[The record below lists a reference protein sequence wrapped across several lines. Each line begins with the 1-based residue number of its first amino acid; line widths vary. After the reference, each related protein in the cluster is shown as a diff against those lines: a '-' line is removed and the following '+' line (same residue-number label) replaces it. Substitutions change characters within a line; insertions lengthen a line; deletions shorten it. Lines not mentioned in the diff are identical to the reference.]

1 MMKLYDMELSGN
13 CYKIRLLC
21 GLLGIDYERVPVDLM
36 QGQHKSEDFLR
47 LNPRGQIPVLEDAGV
62 LIWDSSAILLYLAR
76 QYGGEQWL
84 PLAAK
89 PMAEVMQWLS
99 LAQNELLYGLA
110 RARAAKNSTGPGM
123 SSNAS
128 NTADWACKCWNGNWR
143 LTPGWPAA
151 SRPLPISL
159 VILTWPWRRR
169 AVWHWP
175 SSRPCWPGCSVSGNC
190 PDTSP
195 CRESA
200 QISGLQAEAV
210 SAAACGNN

>member
-110 RARAAKNSTGPGM
+110 RARAAKKFNRPWDVEQCQQHG
-123 SSNAS
+123 
-128 NTADWACKCWNGNWR
+128 R
-143 LTPGWPAA
+143 L
-151 SRPLPISL
+151 
-159 VILTWPWRRR
+159 
-169 AVWHWP
+169 
-175 SSRPCWPGCSVSGNC
+175 
-190 PDTSP
+190 
-195 CRESA
+195 
-200 QISGLQAEAV
+200 GLQVLERQLATNAWLAGSQPTIADIACYPYVALAPEGGVALAEFPAV
-210 SAAACGNN
+210 LAWMQRIRELPGYVAMPGIGAD

>member
-1 MMKLYDMELSGN
+1 MKLYDMELSGN

-36 QGQHKSEDFLR
+36 QGQHKTEDFLR
-47 LNPRGQIPVLEDAGV
+47 LNPRGQIPVLEDADA

-110 RARAAKNSTGPGM
+110 RARAAKKFN
-123 SSNAS
+123 
-128 NTADWACKCWNGNWR
+128 
-143 LTPGWPAA
+143 
-151 SRPLPISL
+151 RPWDVEQCQQHGVL
-159 VILTWPWRRR
+159 
-169 AVWHWP
+169 
-175 SSRPCWPGCSVSGNC
+175 
-190 PDTSP
+190 
-195 CRESA
+195 
-200 QISGLQAEAV
+200 GLQVLERQLATNAWLAGSQPTIADIACYPYVALAPEGGVALAEFPAV
-210 SAAACGNN
+210 LAWMQRIRELPGYVAMPGIGAD

>member
-1 MMKLYDMELSGN
+1 MKLYDMELSGN

-36 QGQHKSEDFLR
+36 QGQHKTEDFLR
-47 LNPRGQIPVLEDAGV
+47 LNPRGQIPVLEDAGA

-110 RARAAKNSTGPGM
+110 RARAAKKFNRPWDVEQCQQHG
-123 SSNAS
+123 
-128 NTADWACKCWNGNWR
+128 R
-143 LTPGWPAA
+143 L
-151 SRPLPISL
+151 
-159 VILTWPWRRR
+159 
-169 AVWHWP
+169 
-175 SSRPCWPGCSVSGNC
+175 
-190 PDTSP
+190 
-195 CRESA
+195 
-200 QISGLQAEAV
+200 GLQVLERQLATNVWLAGSQPTIADIACYPYVALAPEGGVALAEFPAV
-210 SAAACGNN
+210 LAWMQRIRELPGYVAMPGIGAD

>member
-21 GLLGIDYERVPVDLM
+21 GLLGIDYERVAVDLM
-36 QGQHKSEDFLR
+36 QGQHKTEDFLR
-47 LNPRGQIPVLEDAGV
+47 LNPRGQIPVLEDAGA

-110 RARAAKNSTGPGM
+110 RARAAKKFNRPWDVEQCQQHG
-123 SSNAS
+123 
-128 NTADWACKCWNGNWR
+128 R
-143 LTPGWPAA
+143 L
-151 SRPLPISL
+151 
-159 VILTWPWRRR
+159 
-169 AVWHWP
+169 
-175 SSRPCWPGCSVSGNC
+175 
-190 PDTSP
+190 
-195 CRESA
+195 
-200 QISGLQAEAV
+200 GLQVLERQLATNAWLAGSQPTIADIACYPYVALAPEGGVALAEFPAV
-210 SAAACGNN
+210 LAWMQRIRELPGYVAMPGIGAD

>member
-1 MMKLYDMELSGN
+1 MKLYDMELSGN

-36 QGQHKSEDFLR
+36 QGQHKTEDFLR
-47 LNPRGQIPVLEDAGV
+47 LNPRGQIPVLEDAGA

-110 RARAAKNSTGPGM
+110 RARAAKKFNRPWDIEQCQQHG
-123 SSNAS
+123 
-128 NTADWACKCWNGNWR
+128 R
-143 LTPGWPAA
+143 L
-151 SRPLPISL
+151 
-159 VILTWPWRRR
+159 
-169 AVWHWP
+169 
-175 SSRPCWPGCSVSGNC
+175 
-190 PDTSP
+190 
-195 CRESA
+195 
-200 QISGLQAEAV
+200 GLQVLERQLATNAWLAGSQPTIADIACYPYVALAPEGGVALAEFPAV
-210 SAAACGNN
+210 LAWMQRIRELPGYVAMPGIGAD